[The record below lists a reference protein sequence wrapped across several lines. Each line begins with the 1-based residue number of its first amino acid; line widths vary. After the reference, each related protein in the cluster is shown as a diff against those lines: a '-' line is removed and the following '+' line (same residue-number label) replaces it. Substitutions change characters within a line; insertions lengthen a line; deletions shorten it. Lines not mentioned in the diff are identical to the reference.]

1 MITTAKDPILVVIQL
16 TGGNDYL
23 NTVIPYGDGRYHDNR
38 PTVGIPAEQALPIDD
53 HFGFNPAL
61 PEIKQ
66 LYDAGKVAIIN
77 GIGYPTP
84 NRSHFRSMDI
94 WHTCEPEKVGTEGW
108 LGRVIRDL
116 DPKAENV
123 LTGVNFGRGLPRAM
137 ALTGVPVASVAVLE
151 TYGVLTGIV
160 NEPER
165 SQALDI
171 FARMYSPTVG
181 LGATMDYL
189 GQTGLDALK
198 GADILKAAPDRYV
211 STVEYADTGIA
222 RNLQGIAKV
231 LTANL
236 GARVFYTQQG
246 GYDTH
251 ASEADVHPKLLSD
264 FSRAVGDFYADLRE
278 HDAADGEPL
287 SSRDPLSRREPLSN
301 RVVMLVFTEFGRRVK
316 DNGSGTDHGSG
327 GAAFAIGDPVRGGM
341 YGAYPSLAEGDLVE
355 GDLAFNTDFR
365 GVYGALVERWL
376 GLDAKPVVGGR
387 FEQPEF
393 VG

>member
-1 MITTAKDPILVVIQL
+1 MTTTTKDPILVVIQL

-23 NTVIPYGDGRYHDNR
+23 NTVIPYNDGRYHDSR
-38 PTVGIPAEQALPIDD
+38 PTVGIPADRALPIDD
-53 HFGFNPAL
+53 TYGFNPAL
-61 PEIKQ
+61 PEIKS
-66 LYDAGKVAIIN
+66 LYDAGKVAVIN

-108 LGRVIRDL
+108 LGRVIRDI
-116 DPKAENV
+116 DPHAENV

-137 ALTGVPVASVAVLE
+137 ALSGVPVASVAILE
-151 TYGVLTGIV
+151 TYGVLTGIQG
-160 NEPER
+160 EPER
-165 SQALDI
+165 GQALDI

-198 GADILKAAPDRYV
+198 GADILKAAPDMYT
-211 STVEYADTGIA
+211 SSVEYADTGIS

-236 GARVFYTQQG
+236 GTRVFYTQQG

-251 ASEADVHPKLLSD
+251 ASEADVHPKLLGD
-264 FSRAVGDFYADLRE
+264 LNRAVSDFYADLRE
-278 HDAADGEPL
+278 HDAAD
-287 SSRDPLSRREPLSN
+287 N
-301 RVVMLVFTEFGRRVK
+301 VVMFAFTEFGRRVK

-327 GAAFAIGDPVRGGM
+327 GVAFAIGDPVRGGM

-365 GVYGALVERWL
+365 GVYGTLVEQWL
-376 GLDAKPVVGGR
+376 GLDARPVVGGN

-393 VG
+393 V

>member
-1 MITTAKDPILVVIQL
+1 MTTTTKDPILVVIQL

-23 NTVIPYGDGRYHDNR
+23 NTVIPYNDGRYHDNR
-38 PTVGIPAEQALPIDD
+38 PTVGIPADRALPIDD
-53 HFGFNPAL
+53 TYGFNPAL
-61 PEIKQ
+61 PEIKA
-66 LYDAGKVAIIN
+66 LYDAGKVAVIN
-77 GIGYPTP
+77 GVGYPTP

-108 LGRVIRDL
+108 LGRVIRDI
-116 DPKAENV
+116 DPHAENV

-137 ALTGVPVASVAVLE
+137 ALSGVPVASVAILE
-151 TYGVLTGIV
+151 TYGVLTGIQG
-160 NEPER
+160 EPER
-165 SQALDI
+165 GQALDI

-198 GADILKAAPDRYV
+198 GADILKAAPDMYT
-211 STVEYADTGIA
+211 SSIEYADTGIA

-236 GARVFYTQQG
+236 GTRVFYTQQG

-251 ASEADVHPKLLSD
+251 ASEADVHPKLLGD
-264 FSRAVGDFYADLRE
+264 LSRAVSDFYADLRE
-278 HDAADGEPL
+278 HDAAD
-287 SSRDPLSRREPLSN
+287 N
-301 RVVMLVFTEFGRRVK
+301 VVMFAFTEFGRRVK

-327 GAAFAIGDPVRGGM
+327 GVAFAIGDPVRGGM

-365 GVYGALVERWL
+365 GVYGTLVEQWL
-376 GLDAKPVVGGR
+376 GLDANPVVGGS

-393 VG
+393 V

>member
-1 MITTAKDPILVVIQL
+1 MTATAKDPILVVIQL

-23 NTVIPYGDGRYHDNR
+23 NTVIPYADGRYHDNR
-38 PTVGIPAEQALPIDD
+38 PTVGIPAAAALPIDD
-53 HFGFNPAL
+53 RFAFNPAL
-61 PEIKQ
+61 PEINA

-116 DPKAENV
+116 DPGAENV

-137 ALTGVPVASVAVLE
+137 ALPGVPVASVAMLE
-151 TYGVLTGIV
+151 TYGVLTGISQ
-160 NEPER
+160 EPER

-171 FARMYSPTVG
+171 FARMYSPTIG

-198 GADILKAAPDRYV
+198 GADILKAAPEQYA
-211 STVEYADTGIA
+211 SAVEYADTGIA

-236 GARVFYTQQG
+236 GTRVFYTQQG

-251 ASEADVHPKLLSD
+251 ASEADVHPKLLAD
-264 FSRAVGDFYADLRE
+264 FSRAVSDFYTDLRA
-278 HDAADGEPL
+278 HTAADGAPL
-287 SSRDPLSRREPLSN
+287 SSQ
-301 RVVMLVFTEFGRRVK
+301 VVMFAFTEFGRRVK

-327 GAAFAIGDPVRGGM
+327 GVAFAIGDPVRGGM
-341 YGAYPSLAEGDLVE
+341 YGEYPSLDENRLVE

-365 GVYGALVERWL
+365 GVYGALVEQWL
-376 GLDAKPVVGGR
+376 GLDANPVVGGSY
-387 FEQPEF
+387 EQPAF
-393 VG
+393 L

>member
-1 MITTAKDPILVVIQL
+1 VLNYGHHTPRSIDAMTSTTKDPILVVIQL

-23 NTVIPYGDGRYHDNR
+23 NTVIPYNDGRYHDNR
-38 PTVGIPAEQALPIDD
+38 PTVGIPADRVLPIDD
-53 HFGFNPAL
+53 TYGFNPAL
-61 PEIKQ
+61 PEFKQ
-66 LYDAGKVAIIN
+66 LYDAGKVAVVN

-108 LGRVIRDL
+108 LGRVIRDI
-116 DPKAENV
+116 DPHAENV

-137 ALTGVPVASVAVLE
+137 ALSGVPVASVAILE
-151 TYGVLTGIV
+151 TYGVLTGIQG
-160 NEPER
+160 EPER

-198 GADILKAAPDRYV
+198 GADILKAAPDMYT
-211 STVEYADTGIA
+211 SSVEYADTSIA

-236 GARVFYTQQG
+236 GTRVFYTQQG

-251 ASEADVHPKLLSD
+251 ASEADVHPKLLGD
-264 FSRAVGDFYADLRE
+264 LSRAVSDFYADLRE
-278 HDAADGEPL
+278 HNAAD
-287 SSRDPLSRREPLSN
+287 N
-301 RVVMLVFTEFGRRVK
+301 VVMFAFTEFGRRVK

-327 GAAFAIGDPVRGGM
+327 GVAFAIGDPVRGGM

-365 GVYGALVERWL
+365 GVYGALVEQWL
-376 GLDAKPVVGGR
+376 GLDANPVVGGT

-393 VG
+393 V

>member
-1 MITTAKDPILVVIQL
+1 MTSTTKDPILVVIQL
-16 TGGNDYL
+16 TGGNDYM
-23 NTVIPYGDGRYHDNR
+23 NTVIPYADGRYHDNR
-38 PTVGIPAEQALPIDD
+38 PTVGIPADQVLPIDD

-61 PEIKQ
+61 PELKE
-66 LYDAGKVAIIN
+66 LYDAGKVAVIN

-108 LGRVIRDL
+108 LGRVIRDI
-116 DPKAENV
+116 DPHAENV

-137 ALTGVPVASVAVLE
+137 ALSGVPVASVAVLE
-151 TYGVLTGIV
+151 TYGVLTGIS

-198 GADILKAAPDRYV
+198 GADILKAAPDMYT
-211 STVEYADTGIA
+211 SSVEYADTGIA

-236 GARVFYTQQG
+236 GTRVFYTQQG

-251 ASEADVHPKLLSD
+251 ASEADVHPKLLGD
-264 FSRAVGDFYADLRE
+264 LSRAVSDFYADLRE
-278 HDAADGEPL
+278 HNAAD
-287 SSRDPLSRREPLSN
+287 N
-301 RVVMLVFTEFGRRVK
+301 VVMFAFTEFGRRVK

-327 GAAFAIGDPVRGGM
+327 GVSFAIGDPVRGGM
-341 YGAYPSLAEGDLVE
+341 YGDFPSLAESDLVE
-355 GDLAFNTDFR
+355 GDLAYHTDFR
-365 GVYGALVERWL
+365 GVYGSLVEQWL
-376 GLDAKPVVGGR
+376 GLDAKPVVGGT
-387 FEQPEF
+387 FEQPAF
-393 VG
+393 V

>member
-1 MITTAKDPILVVIQL
+1 MTSTTNDPILVVIQL
-16 TGGNDYL
+16 TGGNDYM
-23 NTVIPYGDGRYHDNR
+23 NTVIPYADGRYRDNR
-38 PTVGIPAEQALPIDD
+38 PTVGIPADQVLHIDD
-53 HFGFNPAL
+53 QFGFNPAL
-61 PEIKQ
+61 PEIKS
-66 LYDAGKVAIIN
+66 LYDAGKVAVIN

-116 DPKAENV
+116 DPRAENV

-198 GADILKAAPDRYV
+198 GADILKAAPDMYT
-211 STVEYADTGIA
+211 SSVEYAETGIA

-236 GARVFYTQQG
+236 GTRVFYTQQG

-251 ASEADVHPKLLSD
+251 ASETDVQPKLLSD
-264 FSRAVGDFYADLRE
+264 LSRAVSDFYADLRE
-278 HDAADGEPL
+278 HDTAD
-287 SSRDPLSRREPLSN
+287 N
-301 RVVMLVFTEFGRRVK
+301 VAMLVFTEFGRRVR

-327 GAAFAIGDPVRGGM
+327 GVAFAIGDPVRGGM
-341 YGAYPSLAEGDLVE
+341 YSEYPSLAEADLVE

-365 GVYGALVERWL
+365 GVYGTLVEKWL
-376 GLDAKPVVGGR
+376 GLDAQPIVGGN

-393 VG
+393 LG

>member
-1 MITTAKDPILVVIQL
+1 MTSTTKDPILVVIQL

-23 NTVIPYGDGRYHDNR
+23 NTVIPYNDGRYHDSR
-38 PTVGIPAEQALPIDD
+38 PTVGIPADRALPIDD
-53 HFGFNPAL
+53 TYAFNPAL
-61 PEIKQ
+61 PEIKA
-66 LYDAGKVAIIN
+66 LYDAGKVAVIN
-77 GIGYPTP
+77 GVGYPTP

-108 LGRVIRDL
+108 LGRVIRDI
-116 DPKAENV
+116 DPHAENV

-137 ALTGVPVASVAVLE
+137 ALSGVPVASVAVLE
-151 TYGVLTGIV
+151 TYGVLTGIQG
-160 NEPER
+160 EPER
-165 SQALDI
+165 GQALDI

-198 GADILKAAPDRYV
+198 GADILKAAPDMYT
-211 STVEYADTGIA
+211 SSVEYADTGIA

-236 GARVFYTQQG
+236 GTRVFYTQQG

-251 ASEADVHPKLLSD
+251 ASEADVHPKLLGD
-264 FSRAVGDFYADLRE
+264 LSRAVSDFYADLRE
-278 HDAADGEPL
+278 HDAAD
-287 SSRDPLSRREPLSN
+287 N
-301 RVVMLVFTEFGRRVK
+301 VVMFAFTEFGRRVK

-327 GAAFAIGDPVRGGM
+327 GVAFAIGDAVRGGM

-365 GVYGALVERWL
+365 GVYGTLVEQWL
-376 GLDAKPVVGGR
+376 GLDANPVVGGS
-387 FEQPEF
+387 FEQPQF
-393 VG
+393 V

>member
-1 MITTAKDPILVVIQL
+1 MTSTTKDPILVVIQL
-16 TGGNDYL
+16 TGGNDYM
-23 NTVIPYGDGRYHDNR
+23 NTVIPYADGRYHDNR
-38 PTVGIPAEQALPIDD
+38 PTVGIPADQVLHIDD
-53 HFGFNPAL
+53 QFGFNPAL
-61 PEIKQ
+61 PEIKS
-66 LYDAGKVAIIN
+66 LYDAGKVAVIN

-198 GADILKAAPDRYV
+198 GADILKAAPDMYA
-211 STVEYADTGIA
+211 STVEYAETGIA

-236 GARVFYTQQG
+236 GTRVFYTQQG

-251 ASEADVHPKLLSD
+251 ASETDVQPKLLSEL
-264 FSRAVGDFYADLRE
+264 SRAVNDFYADLRE
-278 HDAADGEPL
+278 HDTAD
-287 SSRDPLSRREPLSN
+287 N
-301 RVVMLVFTEFGRRVK
+301 VVMFVFTEFGRRVR
-316 DNGSGTDHGSG
+316 DNGSGTDHGQR
-327 GAAFAIGDPVRGGM
+327 RGGLRHRRPRC
-341 YGAYPSLAEGDLVE
+341 AVACTASTRPWPKPTWWKATWPSTPTSA
-355 GDLAFNTDFR
+355 ASTAR
-365 GVYGALVERWL
+365 WWQQWL
-376 GLDAKPVVGGR
+376 GLDAQPVVGGS
-387 FEQPEF
+387 FEQSAF
-393 VG
+393 V

>member
-1 MITTAKDPILVVIQL
+1 MTSTTKDPILVVIQL
-16 TGGNDYL
+16 TGGNDYM
-23 NTVIPYGDGRYHDNR
+23 NTVIPYADGRYHDNR
-38 PTVGIPAEQALPIDD
+38 PTVGIPADQVLHIDD
-53 HFGFNPAL
+53 QFGFNPAL
-61 PEIKQ
+61 PEIKS
-66 LYDAGKVAIIN
+66 LYDAGKVAVIN

-198 GADILKAAPDRYV
+198 GADILKAAPDMYA
-211 STVEYADTGIA
+211 STVEYAETGIA

-236 GARVFYTQQG
+236 GTRVFYTQQG

-251 ASEADVHPKLLSD
+251 ASETDVQPKLLSEL
-264 FSRAVGDFYADLRE
+264 SRAVNDFYADLRE
-278 HDAADGEPL
+278 HDTAD
-287 SSRDPLSRREPLSN
+287 N
-301 RVVMLVFTEFGRRVK
+301 VVMFVFTEFGRRVR

-327 GAAFAIGDPVRGGM
+327 GVAFAIGDPVRGGM
-341 YGAYPSLAEGDLVE
+341 YSEYPSLAEADLVE

-365 GVYGALVERWL
+365 GVYGTLVEQWL
-376 GLDAKPVVGGR
+376 GLDAQPVVGGS
-387 FEQPEF
+387 FEQPAF
-393 VG
+393 V

>member
-1 MITTAKDPILVVIQL
+1 MTTTTKDPILVVIQL

-23 NTVIPYGDGRYHDNR
+23 NTVIPYNDGRYHDNR
-38 PTVGIPAEQALPIDD
+38 PTVGIPADQALPIDD
-53 HFGFNPAL
+53 TFGFNPAL
-61 PEIKQ
+61 PEIKA
-66 LYDAGKVAIIN
+66 LYDAGKVAVIN
-77 GIGYPTP
+77 GVGYPTP

-108 LGRVIRDL
+108 LGRVIRDI
-116 DPKAENV
+116 DPHAENV

-137 ALTGVPVASVAVLE
+137 ALSGVPVASVAILE
-151 TYGVLTGIV
+151 TYGVLTGIQG
-160 NEPER
+160 EPER

-198 GADILKAAPDRYV
+198 GADILKAAPDMYT

-236 GARVFYTQQG
+236 GTRVFYTQQG

-251 ASEADVHPKLLSD
+251 ASEADVHPKLLGD
-264 FSRAVGDFYADLRE
+264 LSRAVSDFYADLRE
-278 HDAADGEPL
+278 HDAGD
-287 SSRDPLSRREPLSN
+287 N
-301 RVVMLVFTEFGRRVK
+301 VVMFAFTEFGRRVK

-327 GAAFAIGDPVRGGM
+327 GVAFAIGDPVRGGM

-365 GVYGALVERWL
+365 GVYGTLVEQWL
-376 GLDAKPVVGGR
+376 GLDAKPVVGGS

-393 VG
+393 V

>member
-1 MITTAKDPILVVIQL
+1 MTTTAKDPILVVIQI

-38 PTVGIPAEQALPIDD
+38 PTVGIPAEQVLPIDD
-53 HFGFNPAL
+53 NFGFNPAL

-66 LYDAGKVAIIN
+66 LYNAGKVAVIN

-116 DPKAENV
+116 DPNAENV

-198 GADILKAAPDRYV
+198 GADILKAAPDLYA

-231 LTANL
+231 LTADL
-236 GARVFYTQQG
+236 GTRIFYTQQG

-251 ASEADVHPKLLSD
+251 ASEADVHPRLLGD
-264 FSRAVGDFYADLRE
+264 LSRAVSDFYADLRE
-278 HDAADGEPL
+278 HDDADG
-287 SSRDPLSRREPLSN
+287 EPLSN
-301 RVVMLVFTEFGRRVK
+301 RVVMFAFTEFGRRVK

-365 GVYGALVERWL
+365 GVYGALVEQWL
-376 GLDAKPVVGGR
+376 GLDARPVVGGS

-393 VG
+393 V

>member
-1 MITTAKDPILVVIQL
+1 MTSTTKDPILVVIQL
-16 TGGNDYL
+16 TGGNDYM
-23 NTVIPYGDGRYHDNR
+23 NTVIPYADGRYHDNR
-38 PTVGIPAEQALPIDD
+38 PTVGIPADQVLPIDD
-53 HFGFNPAL
+53 QFGFNPAI
-61 PEIKQ
+61 PEIKA
-66 LYDAGKVAIIN
+66 LYDAGKVAVIN

-151 TYGVLTGIV
+151 SYGVLTGIV

-198 GADILKAAPDRYV
+198 GADILKAAPDMYT
-211 STVEYADTGIA
+211 STVEYAETGIA

-236 GARVFYTQQG
+236 GTRVFYTQQG

-251 ASEADVHPKLLSD
+251 ASETDVQPKLLSD
-264 FSRAVGDFYADLRE
+264 LSRAVSDFYADLRE
-278 HDAADGEPL
+278 HNIADDVL
-287 SSRDPLSRREPLSN
+287 
-301 RVVMLVFTEFGRRVK
+301 MFVFTEFGRRVR

-341 YGAYPSLAEGDLVE
+341 YSEYPSLAEADLVE

-365 GVYGALVERWL
+365 GVYGTLVERWL
-376 GLDAKPVVGGR
+376 GLDAQPVVGGR

>member
-1 MITTAKDPILVVIQL
+1 MTSTTKDPILVVIQL
-16 TGGNDYL
+16 TGGNDYM
-23 NTVIPYGDGRYHDNR
+23 NTVIPYADGRYHDNR
-38 PTVGIPAEQALPIDD
+38 PTVGIPAEQVLHIDD
-53 HFGFNPAL
+53 QFGFNPAI
-61 PEIKQ
+61 PEIKS
-66 LYDAGKVAIIN
+66 LYDAGKVAVIN

-116 DPKAENV
+116 DPNAENV

-198 GADILKAAPDRYV
+198 GADILKAAPDMYT
-211 STVEYADTGIA
+211 STVEYAETGIA

-231 LTANL
+231 LTADL
-236 GARVFYTQQG
+236 GTRVFYTQQG

-251 ASEADVHPKLLSD
+251 ASETDVQPKLLAD
-264 FSRAVGDFYADLRE
+264 LSRAVSDFYADLRE
-278 HDAADGEPL
+278 HDTADNVL
-287 SSRDPLSRREPLSN
+287 
-301 RVVMLVFTEFGRRVK
+301 MFVFTEFGRRVR

-327 GAAFAIGDPVRGGM
+327 GVAFAIGDPVRGGM
-341 YGAYPSLAEGDLVE
+341 YGEYPSLAEADLVE

-365 GVYGALVERWL
+365 GVYGTLVEQWL
-376 GLDAKPVVGGR
+376 GLDAQPVVGGS
-387 FEQPEF
+387 FEQPAF
-393 VG
+393 V

>member
-1 MITTAKDPILVVIQL
+1 MTSTTKDPILVVIQL
-16 TGGNDYL
+16 TGGNDYM
-23 NTVIPYGDGRYHDNR
+23 NTVIPYADGRYHDNR
-38 PTVGIPAEQALPIDD
+38 PTVGIPADQVLHIDD
-53 HFGFNPAL
+53 QFGFNPAL
-61 PEIKQ
+61 PEIKS
-66 LYDAGKVAIIN
+66 LYDAGKVAVIN

-116 DPKAENV
+116 DPRAENV

-198 GADILKAAPDRYV
+198 GADILKAAPDMYT
-211 STVEYADTGIA
+211 SSVEYAETGIA

-231 LTANL
+231 LTADL
-236 GARVFYTQQG
+236 GTRVFYTQQG

-251 ASEADVHPKLLSD
+251 ASETDVQPKLLSE
-264 FSRAVGDFYADLRE
+264 FSRAVSDFYADLRE
-278 HDAADGEPL
+278 HDTAD
-287 SSRDPLSRREPLSN
+287 N
-301 RVVMLVFTEFGRRVK
+301 VVMLVFTEFGRRVR

-327 GAAFAIGDPVRGGM
+327 GVAFAIGDPVRGGM
-341 YGAYPSLAEGDLVE
+341 YSEYPSLAEADLVE

-365 GVYGALVERWL
+365 GVYGTLVEQWL
-376 GLDAKPVVGGR
+376 GLDAQPVVGGN
-387 FEQPEF
+387 FEQPAF
-393 VG
+393 V

>member
-1 MITTAKDPILVVIQL
+1 MTSTTKDPILVVIQL
-16 TGGNDYL
+16 TGGNDYM
-23 NTVIPYGDGRYHDNR
+23 NTVIPYADGRYHDNR
-38 PTVGIPAEQALPIDD
+38 PTVGIPADQVLHIDD
-53 HFGFNPAL
+53 QFGFNPAL
-61 PEIKQ
+61 PEIKS
-66 LYDAGKVAIIN
+66 LYDAGKVAVIN

-116 DPKAENV
+116 DPRAENV

-198 GADILKAAPDRYV
+198 GADILKAAPDMYA

-236 GARVFYTQQG
+236 GTRVFYTQQG

-251 ASEADVHPKLLSD
+251 ASETDVQPKLLSEL
-264 FSRAVGDFYADLRE
+264 SRAVSDFYADLRE
-278 HDAADGEPL
+278 HDTADG
-287 SSRDPLSRREPLSN
+287 EPLSN
-301 RVVMLVFTEFGRRVK
+301 RVVMFVFTEFGRRVR

-327 GAAFAIGDPVRGGM
+327 GVAFAVGDPVRGGM
-341 YGAYPSLAEGDLVE
+341 YSEYPSLAEPDLVE

-376 GLDAKPVVGGR
+376 GLDAQPVVGGR
-387 FEQPEF
+387 FEQPAF
-393 VG
+393 V

>member
-1 MITTAKDPILVVIQL
+1 MTSTTKDPILVVIQL
-16 TGGNDYL
+16 TGGNDYM
-23 NTVIPYGDGRYHDNR
+23 NTVIPYADGRYHDNR
-38 PTVGIPAEQALPIDD
+38 PTVGIPADQVLHIDD
-53 HFGFNPAL
+53 QFGFNPAL
-61 PEIKQ
+61 PEIKS
-66 LYDAGKVAIIN
+66 LYDAGKVAVIN

-198 GADILKAAPDRYV
+198 GADILKAAPDMYT

-231 LTANL
+231 LTADL
-236 GARVFYTQQG
+236 GTRVFYTQQG

-251 ASEADVHPKLLSD
+251 ASETDVQPKLLSD
-264 FSRAVGDFYADLRE
+264 LSRAVSDFYADLRE
-278 HDAADGEPL
+278 HDTAD
-287 SSRDPLSRREPLSN
+287 N
-301 RVVMLVFTEFGRRVK
+301 VVMFVFTEFGRRVR

-327 GAAFAIGDPVRGGM
+327 GVAFAIGDPVRGGM
-341 YGAYPSLAEGDLVE
+341 YSKYPSLAEADLVE

-365 GVYGALVERWL
+365 GVYGTLVEQWL
-376 GLDAKPVVGGR
+376 GLDAQPVVGGR
-387 FEQPEF
+387 FEQPAF
-393 VG
+393 V

>member
-1 MITTAKDPILVVIQL
+1 MTSTTKDPILVVIQL
-16 TGGNDYL
+16 TGGNDYM
-23 NTVIPYGDGRYHDNR
+23 NTVIPYADGRYHDNR
-38 PTVGIPAEQALPIDD
+38 PTVGIPADQVLHIDD
-53 HFGFNPAL
+53 QFGFNPAI
-61 PEIKQ
+61 PEIKG
-66 LYDAGKVAIIN
+66 LYDAGKVAVIN

-151 TYGVLTGIV
+151 SYGVLTGIV

-198 GADILKAAPDRYV
+198 GADILKAAPDMYT
-211 STVEYADTGIA
+211 STVEYAETGIA

-231 LTANL
+231 LTADL
-236 GARVFYTQQG
+236 GTRVFYTQQG

-251 ASEADVHPKLLSD
+251 ASETDVQPKLLSD
-264 FSRAVGDFYADLRE
+264 LSRAVSDFYADLRE
-278 HDAADGEPL
+278 HDTADNVL
-287 SSRDPLSRREPLSN
+287 
-301 RVVMLVFTEFGRRVK
+301 MFVFTEFGRRVR

-327 GAAFAIGDPVRGGM
+327 GVAFAIGDPVRGGM
-341 YGAYPSLAEGDLVE
+341 YGEYPSLAEADLVE

-365 GVYGALVERWL
+365 GVYGTLVERWL
-376 GLDAKPVVGGR
+376 GLDAQPVVGGS

-393 VG
+393 V

>member
-1 MITTAKDPILVVIQL
+1 MTTTTKDPILVVIQL

-23 NTVIPYGDGRYHDNR
+23 NTVIPYNDGRYHDSR
-38 PTVGIPAEQALPIDD
+38 PTVGIPADRALPIDD
-53 HFGFNPAL
+53 TYGFNPAL
-61 PEIKQ
+61 PEIKS
-66 LYDAGKVAIIN
+66 LYDAGKVAVIN

-108 LGRVIRDL
+108 LGRVIRDI
-116 DPKAENV
+116 DPHAENV

-137 ALTGVPVASVAVLE
+137 ALSGVPVASVAILE
-151 TYGVLTGIV
+151 TYGVLTGIQG
-160 NEPER
+160 EPER
-165 SQALDI
+165 GQALDI

-198 GADILKAAPDRYV
+198 GADILKAAPDMYK
-211 STVEYADTGIA
+211 SSVEYADTSIA

-236 GARVFYTQQG
+236 GTRVFYTQQG

-251 ASEADVHPKLLSD
+251 ASEADVHPKLLGD
-264 FSRAVGDFYADLRE
+264 LNRAVSDFYADLRE
-278 HDAADGEPL
+278 HDAAD
-287 SSRDPLSRREPLSN
+287 N
-301 RVVMLVFTEFGRRVK
+301 AVMFAFTEFGRRVK

-327 GAAFAIGDPVRGGM
+327 GVAFAIGDPVRGGM

-365 GVYGALVERWL
+365 GVYGTLVEQWL
-376 GLDAKPVVGGR
+376 GLDARPVVGGN

-393 VG
+393 V

>member
-1 MITTAKDPILVVIQL
+1 MTSTSKDPILVVIQL

-38 PTVGIPAEQALPIDD
+38 PTVGIPADQVLPIDD
-53 HFGFNPAL
+53 QYGLNPAL
-61 PEIKQ
+61 PEIKS
-66 LYDAGKVAIIN
+66 LYDAGKVAVVN

-108 LGRVIRDL
+108 LGRVIRDI
-116 DPKAENV
+116 DPNAENV

-198 GADILKAAPDRYV
+198 GADILKAAPDMYT

-236 GARVFYTQQG
+236 GTRVFYTQQG

-251 ASEADVHPKLLSD
+251 ASEADVHPRLLGDLSC
-264 FSRAVGDFYADLRE
+264 AVSDFYADLRE
-278 HDAADGEPL
+278 HDAAD
-287 SSRDPLSRREPLSN
+287 N
-301 RVVMLVFTEFGRRVK
+301 VVMFAFTEFGRRVK

-327 GAAFAIGDPVRGGM
+327 GVAFAIGDPVRGGM

-365 GVYGALVERWL
+365 GVYGALVEQWL
-376 GLDAKPVVGGR
+376 GLDAKPVVGGS

-393 VG
+393 V